1 MTNRKTYIAVI
12 QCHLVKQRCS
22 GYFCEK
28 AFNERSGAFSAY
40 AGEENLRILYMTC
53 GGCCGRATHR
63 KLANLIRMSKKRENI
78 SKDQIVVHL
87 ASCITNDN
95 YHGPPCPHLDYL
107 KELIVKLSLD
117 LVEGTNISPK
127 AEARRLDGKYKLRA
141 GQVNESDDFFSES
154 ESEDEYGDGG
164 G

>member
-1 MTNRKTYIAVI
+1 MNSRKTYIAVI

-28 AFNERSGAFSAY
+28 AFHERSGAFSAY
-40 AGEENLRILYMTC
+40 AGDENLRILYMTC

-78 SKDQIVVHL
+78 TKDQIVVHL

-107 KELIVKLSLD
+107 KELIAKLSLD
-117 LVEGTNISPK
+117 LDEGSNISPK
-127 AEARRLDGKYKLRA
+127 AEARRREGRYKMRA
-141 GQVNESDDFFSES
+141 GRIDAVDAVVSES
-154 ESEDEYGDGG
+154 GDDE
-164 G
+164 

>member
-1 MTNRKTYIAVI
+1 MTNQKTYIAVI

-28 AFNERSGAFSAY
+28 AFNERSGEFLTY
-40 AGEENLRILYMTC
+40 AGKENLRILYMTC

-78 SKDQIVVHL
+78 TKDQIVVHL

-107 KELIVKLSLD
+107 KELIAKLSLD

-127 AEARRLDGKYKLRA
+127 AEARRLEGKYKMRA
-141 GQVNESDDFFSES
+141 AQISELDFAGEES
-154 ESEDEYGDGG
+154 GDGDG
-164 G
+164 E

>member
-1 MTNRKTYIAVI
+1 MTTKKTYIAVV

-28 AFNERSGAFSAY
+28 AFNERSGAFSVY
-40 AGEENLRILYMTC
+40 AREENLRILYMTC

-63 KLANLIRMSKKRENI
+63 KLANLIRMGKKREKI
-78 SKDQIVVHL
+78 TKDQIVVHL

-107 KELIVKLSLD
+107 KELIAKLSLD
-117 LVEGTNISPK
+117 MVEGTNISPK
-127 AEARRLDGKYKLRA
+127 AEARRLEGKYQMRTAQINKFD
-141 GQVNESDDFFSES
+141 EFCSELD
-154 ESEDEYGDGG
+154 DEYGDGG